1 MTSVIFSDSNIPS
14 NRMKE
19 EGMPDPKKQFPVP
32 QSILVIDDDENIR
45 LLLRAILEPEGYQ
58 VVEAPDGDKGVKA
71 YQKNPTDLVITDLI
85 MPGKEGIE
93 TIRDLRREFPNVKI
107 IAVSGGGRI
116 GPDSYLKMA
125 KGVGALCT
133 LSKPIDRS
141 GLLNAVKEVM
151 EMHL

>member
-1 MTSVIFSDSNIPS
+1 MTN
-14 NRMKE
+14 
-19 EGMPDPKKQFPVP
+19 PKKQPPVS

-45 LLLRAILEPEGYQ
+45 RLLRAILEPEGYQ
-58 VVEAPDGDKGVKA
+58 VLEASDGNQGVKE
-71 YQKNPTDLVITDLI
+71 YQRSPTDLVITDLI

-141 GLLNAVKEVM
+141 GLLDAVKEVM
-151 EMHL
+151 EMRL

>member
-1 MTSVIFSDSNIPS
+1 
-14 NRMKE
+14 MKE
-19 EGMPDPKKQFPVP
+19 EDMPKAKKEFPVP

-45 LLLRAILEPEGYQ
+45 LLLRAILEPEGYR
-58 VVEAPDGDKGVKA
+58 VLEASDGDKGVKE

-141 GLLNAVKEVM
+141 GLLDAVKEVM
-151 EMHL
+151 EMRL

>member
-1 MTSVIFSDSNIPS
+1 
-14 NRMKE
+14 
-19 EGMPDPKKQFPVP
+19 MPNTKKQFPVP

-58 VVEAPDGDKGVKA
+58 ILEASDGDKGLKQ
-71 YQKNPTDLVITDLI
+71 YQKSPTDLVITDLI

-125 KGVGALCT
+125 KGVGALRT
-133 LSKPIDRS
+133 LSKPIDRM
-141 GLLNAVKEVM
+141 GLLNAVEEVM
-151 EMHL
+151 EMRL

>member
-1 MTSVIFSDSNIPS
+1 
-14 NRMKE
+14 
-19 EGMPDPKKQFPVP
+19 MPNTKKQFPVP

-45 LLLRAILEPEGYQ
+45 LLLRAILEPEGYHIL
-58 VVEAPDGDKGVKA
+58 EASDGDKGLKQ
-71 YQKNPTDLVITDLI
+71 YQKSPTDLVITDLI

-125 KGVGALCT
+125 KGVGALRT
-133 LSKPIDRS
+133 LSKPIDRM
-141 GLLNAVKEVM
+141 GLLNAVEEVM
-151 EMHL
+151 EMRL

>member
-1 MTSVIFSDSNIPS
+1 
-14 NRMKE
+14 
-19 EGMPDPKKQFPVP
+19 MPDPKKQFPVP

>member
-1 MTSVIFSDSNIPS
+1 
-14 NRMKE
+14 MKE